1 MLDTSKDLICH
12 INLWFTVDCQEAA
25 RSNCTVQYDPF
36 DRRVRCHLFKGG
48 LQDSDSI
55 AKSDPKKIL
64 ALLLSKNIIVHA
76 ERFYGHSKPDLGVI
90 CFSPV
95 DVSQWIDSH
104 RFPHTHLKIEVKRGE
119 WDALNFE
126 DEWKRRNRGM

>member
-12 INLWFTVDCQEAA
+12 INLWFTEDCQEAA
-25 RSNCTVQYDPF
+25 RSNCTVQYDPL

-55 AKSDPKKIL
+55 TPSDPKKIL

-76 ERFYGHSKPDLGVI
+76 ERFYGHSRPYLGVI

-104 RFPHTHLKIEVKRGE
+104 HFPHTHLKIEVKRGE
-119 WDALNFE
+119 WNALKFE
-126 DEWKRRNRGM
+126 DEWEKRNRGI